1 MQHFEIP
8 HIPARQLVWWTLGIT
23 AVVICFWLLIRFQ
36 GMVLLLLTA
45 IILSTAVRPAV
56 TRLEKRGVKKPIGI
70 LLIFTTIGLLFGLL
84 IWATVPVLVE
94 QSAALSQSVAEG
106 YQLLLHSM
114 QNSSNILIRR
124 FLTLLPTDL
133 AGFMPGDG
141 SGLVGLRMPVTA
153 EPQGGKVLI
162 GLAHAAAV
170 IILTFYWTLEGE
182 YIKNAIFLMIPLKKR
197 EDVRQVILKIE
208 TTLGGYLLGQ
218 GLLCLIIGGM
228 AFVAYLI
235 IGLPHALLLAIF
247 AGLLEAVP
255 TVGPILG
262 AIPAVII
269 GLSISPTTALWV
281 VLATVVIQQLENTLL
296 VPRVMNRVIGIR
308 PLVSLLA
315 LLAFGSL
322 YGVLGALI
330 ALPLAGV
337 IQLLLDRFL
346 QARESVDQGGNGRGR
361 LSVLRYE
368 TSQLVQDVRSQA
380 RHKSGVPSTA
390 SDGVEDELE
399 ALALDLESYLVAQSY
414 LATQGDAAQ

>member
-1 MQHFEIP
+1 MQRFEIP
-8 HIPARQLVWWTLGIT
+8 QIPARQLVWWTLGIT
-23 AVVICFWLLIRFQ
+23 AVVVCFWLLIRFQ

-45 IILSTAVRPAV
+45 IILSTAVRPGV
-56 TRLEKRGVKKPIGI
+56 TWLEKRGIRKPIGI
-70 LLIFTTIGLLFGLL
+70 LLIFSIVGLLLGLL

-94 QSAALSQSVAEG
+94 QSAALSHSLAEG
-106 YQLLLHSM
+106 YQLLLQSL

-124 FLTLLPTDL
+124 FLNLLPTDL

-141 SGLVGLRMPVTA
+141 SGLTGLRMPVTA
-153 EPQGGKVLI
+153 DEAQRGKVLI
-162 GLAHAAAV
+162 GLAQAVAV

-182 YIKNAIFLMIPLKKR
+182 YVKNAIFLMIPIKKR

-208 TTLGGYLLGQ
+208 TTVGGYLLGQ
-218 GLLCLIIGGM
+218 GVLCLIIGVM

-262 AIPAVII
+262 AVPAVII

-281 VLATVVIQQLENTLL
+281 ILATVIIQQLENGLL

-322 YGVLGALI
+322 YGILGALI

-346 QARESVDQGGNGRGR
+346 LARESLEQGENGRGR

-368 TSQLVQDVRSQA
+368 TNQLVQDVRSQV
-380 RHKSGVPSTA
+380 RHKSGVPSA
-390 SDGVEDELE
+390 VSDAVEDELE
-399 ALALDLESYLVAQSY
+399 ALALDLESYLA
-414 LATQGDAAQ
+414 AQGDAAQ